1 MDLKHFSE
9 KNFERKRYVKLKI
22 SLVLNPP
29 PSLPKYLRQIPLDP
43 TELYSAVRTL
53 PITASE
59 SGEKNMI
66 WNVGLC
72 KTYPTTGISHQ
83 QVCKNQLQQQVV
95 EPW

>member
-1 MDLKHFSE
+1 MFFTEKTLSSPFNYVCTMDLKHFSE
-9 KNFERKRYVKLKI
+9 KTSSGTKRYVKLKI
-22 SLVLNPP
+22 SLVSNPP

-66 WNVGLC
+66 
-72 KTYPTTGISHQ
+72 
-83 QVCKNQLQQQVV
+83 
-95 EPW
+95 